1 MRRKRIHIFI
11 WMLLAI
17 SIQGVGQVSVK
28 ATTDKNSIL
37 IGESIQLT
45 LQAYMPLGETA
56 SGFQIDSLE
65 HFNILSRSKIDTARN
80 VDLVTFTQTLQ
91 ITSFDSG
98 RWQIPPFQFSTASN
112 IYQTDSITIDV
123 SYAPFDPKDDYHDIK
138 SIETVEDNRYNKL
151 PWIIGIISVLALI
164 GFYYFFR
171 KKKPV
176 ASKEPS
182 RPRLSPYEEAMQAL
196 QRLSAQT
203 EFHNGSLKQYYSD
216 LNDVL
221 RVYLDRE
228 LAAGSL
234 TKTNEELLSGLR
246 SFNLDKDVR
255 SHLESALRVADF
267 VKFAKYEPSAADN
280 RENVTIIRNA
290 IESLN
295 KQQARAIQLD
305 KRN

>member
-1 MRRKRIHIFI
+1 MRSTRIHILVLI
-11 WMLLAI
+11 LLAI
-17 SIQGVGQVSVK
+17 SARGFGQVSVK
-28 ATTDKNSIL
+28 ASTDKNAIL

-65 HFNILSRSKIDTARN
+65 HFNILSRSKVDTTRN

-98 RWQIPPFQFSTASN
+98 RWQIPPFQFLAGPNTF
-112 IYQTDSITIDV
+112 QTDSIAIDV

-138 SIETVEDNRYNKL
+138 SIETVEDKRFNNL
-151 PWIIGIISVLALI
+151 PWIIGIISLLALA
-164 GFYYFFR
+164 GFFYFFR
-171 KKKPV
+171 KKKPKV
-176 ASKEPS
+176 QEAAK
-182 RPRLSPYEEAMQAL
+182 PRLSPYEEAMQAL
-196 QRLSAQT
+196 QRLSARTDFQ
-203 EFHNGSLKQYYSD
+203 NGSLKQYYSE

-228 LAAGSL
+228 LASGSL

-246 SFNLDKDVR
+246 RFNLEKNVR

-280 RENVTIIRNA
+280 RENVSIIRKA